1 MPVEKRSV
9 TSLANKLVKAADVMQ
24 FLEVN
29 AEHHG
34 IFVAEKV
41 QK

>member
-9 TSLANKLVKAADVMQ
+9 TSLGNKLVKAADVMQ
-24 FLEVN
+24 FSEKNV
-29 AEHHG
+29 EHHG
-34 IFVAEKV
+34 IFVAEV